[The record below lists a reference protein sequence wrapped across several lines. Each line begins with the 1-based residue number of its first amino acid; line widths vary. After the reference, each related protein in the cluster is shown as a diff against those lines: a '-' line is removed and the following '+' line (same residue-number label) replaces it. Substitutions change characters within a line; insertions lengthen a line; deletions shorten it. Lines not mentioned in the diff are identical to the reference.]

1 MYTNDAKVRVRYQ
14 ETDQMGVAYHGNY
27 YTWFEVGRSE
37 YFRSLGYT
45 YSQLE
50 KEGVIMPVISSYCQY
65 KTPAKYDDL
74 LLIRTRITQI
84 KGVRL
89 EFSYEIIRETDDVI
103 LAEGKTN
110 HAFADR
116 ALKPV
121 NLKKVNTKIWKVLIN
136 CLEEV
141 K

>member
-1 MYTNDAKVRVRYQ
+1 
-14 ETDQMGVAYHGNY
+14 
-27 YTWFEVGRSE
+27 
-37 YFRSLGYT
+37 
-45 YSQLE
+45 
-50 KEGVIMPVISSYCQY
+50 MPVIASICQY

-89 EFSYEIIRETDDVI
+89 EFSYEIIRETGDVI
-103 LAEGKTN
+103 LSEGKTN